1 MARPIQPLSL
11 TADQRREL
19 RSIVNRPKA
28 SVRDVRRAWII
39 LNRTDGLSQQQ
50 TAARNHL
57 NRCVVAQWEKRFR
70 QHGLAGFGAPPRGG
84 AEKGLTTPPPTPR
97 ASPHPPP

>member
-70 QHGLAGFGAPPRGG
+70 QHGLAGLWRAPKGGPGKRAPP
-84 AEKGLTTPPPTPR
+84 PPHRTQPAP
-97 ASPHPPP
+97 